1 MTVEDLYLGKK
12 KLEDLT
18 VVQNQIKQIKNKK
31 NIKEIDFIETVA
43 PFKTI
48 GYTVVIDKYEQLQ
61 EKIRLLVLEELQQEE
76 KLLIKYIED
85 I

>member
-1 MTVEDLYLGKK
+1 MTIKDLYLGKK

-48 GYTVVIDKYEQLQ
+48 GYTVVIDQYEQLQ
-61 EKIRLLVLEELQQEE
+61 EKIRLLVLEELEQEE
-76 KLLIKYIED
+76 KLLIKDIED